1 MEDDDMIEG
10 LRVKIVEDIEI
21 FPIGIFPVGLT
32 GVVTDVAKIIDDDPQ
47 PSVLCLVKLDRHFDI
62 LNGWDNS
69 LQVLYTGEECGV
81 CTPENFEP
89 IRGFE

>member
-1 MEDDDMIEG
+1 MEDQDMIEG

-32 GVVTDVAKIIDDDPQ
+32 GVVTERMDDPTDIQ